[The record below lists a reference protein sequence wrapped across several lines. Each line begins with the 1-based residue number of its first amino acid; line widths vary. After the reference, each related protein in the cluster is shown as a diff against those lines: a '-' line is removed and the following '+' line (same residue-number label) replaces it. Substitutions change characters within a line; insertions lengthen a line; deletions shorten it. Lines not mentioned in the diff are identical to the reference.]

1 MQVRDETEYEDLLA
15 LWSDLESGLGV
26 ILSNPQRTQEFA
38 ARVLQYDRWMQSLLE
53 RDTEVGLYQLFQLAS
68 HSPVGYSAS
77 HALVCAVL
85 CHLIAVDLQLNAFE
99 RDSLVRA
106 AFTMNIAMTALQ
118 DQLATQ
124 KEKPSP
130 AQQEAIRQHT
140 VKGAMLLG
148 ALGVRDTT
156 WIDVVAH
163 HHDGDTVGGLGAS
176 ANPLTHKLA
185 DILKSVDRYGAMISP
200 RHSRPGRSAL
210 ESVRSILGRAARDDD
225 PIGQSLVRAVGLY
238 PPGTYVALDTGE
250 LAVVVRRSPRPQ
262 QPFVVLI
269 GKPDGELHPA
279 PRLHD
284 PASAG
289 TQVKV
294 SLAAAQVR
302 LRINHAHML
311 QLGAYAARLR

>member
-26 ILSNPQRTQEFA
+26 ILANPQRTQEFA

-53 RDTEVGLYQLFQLAS
+53 RDPDVGLYQLFQLAS
-68 HSPVGYSAS
+68 NSPVGYSAS

-85 CHLIAVDLQLNAFE
+85 CHLMAQDLGLNPFE

-106 AFTMNIAMTALQ
+106 AFTMNVAMTALQ

-130 AQQEAIRQHT
+130 QQQEAIRLHP
-140 VKGAMLLG
+140 VRGAMMLG
-148 ALGVRDTT
+148 ALGVRDST
-156 WIDVVAH
+156 WIDIVAH
-163 HHDGDTVGGLGAS
+163 HHDGEGS
-176 ANPLTHKLA
+176 AVDAAEPATQRLA
-185 DILKSVDRYGAMISP
+185 EILKVVDRYGAMISP

-210 ESVRSILGRAARDDD
+210 ESIRAILGRSATEDD
-225 PIGQSLVRAVGLY
+225 PTGQALVRSVGLY

-250 LAVVVRRSPRPQ
+250 LAVVVRRSARPDR
-262 QPFVVLI
+262 PYVVLI
-269 GKPDGELHPA
+269 SQSDGELHPA

-289 TQVKV
+289 TEIKV

-302 LRINHAHML
+302 LRINHAQML
-311 QLGAYAARLR
+311 QLGAFAVRMM